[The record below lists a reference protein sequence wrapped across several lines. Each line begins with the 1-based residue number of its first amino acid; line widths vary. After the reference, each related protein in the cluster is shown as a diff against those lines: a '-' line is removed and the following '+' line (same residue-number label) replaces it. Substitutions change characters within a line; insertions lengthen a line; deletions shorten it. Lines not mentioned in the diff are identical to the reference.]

1 MAKLRDHFSGV
12 INLLAKTYFCT
23 FTFQNGL
30 LKERGERMAF
40 MIAEGT
46 ANGLDLEAPLRY
58 KLEQIYL
65 HWFDCHDPSSK
76 SSAGD
81 YCKEH
86 KNRKRD

>member
-1 MAKLRDHFSGV
+1 
-12 INLLAKTYFCT
+12 
-23 FTFQNGL
+23 
-30 LKERGERMAF
+30 MAF